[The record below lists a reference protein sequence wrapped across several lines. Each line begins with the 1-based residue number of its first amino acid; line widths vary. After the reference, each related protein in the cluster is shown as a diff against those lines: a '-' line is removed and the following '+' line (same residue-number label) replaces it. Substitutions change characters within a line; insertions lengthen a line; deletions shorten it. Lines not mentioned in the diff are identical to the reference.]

1 MMNVGSSHEFRTR
14 LLTRLRQQLTRLR
27 VVLLHGT
34 RLPTYLG
41 LLVTLLVLSIFL
53 SNEPVIRAVLQRLD
67 NVVYDQRFNVLTGTQ
82 QAGAQKIVI
91 VDYDERSLEAEGQW
105 PWSRFKLADLV
116 TQLADLG
123 VLVVGFDVFFPENDR
138 NLAVELN
145 ERIKGDPAM
154 AEQIGALVSQLDS
167 DLLRTAL
174 DADQAF
180 AESMDATDVV
190 LGFSFLNNQGR
201 RSGALPPPLFNMEPE
216 MAARLSLIEQQGHIA
231 NVDVLQNA
239 ASGAGFFDT
248 VPDVD
253 GIIRRSPLFMRFRDQ
268 LYPALALEMAR
279 LYYFEDDFSL
289 QPDRDAAG
297 RIEGLLG
304 IKMGNILIPTDD
316 QGRVAVPYIGPVRS
330 YPYISATDVLRG
342 TLTDAQ
348 KELLF
353 NSLVLVGTTS
363 VGLYDLRATPVGA
376 VYPGVEVH
384 ANVLNAILN
393 SSPTVVIDGEMAG
406 MGEEGALA
414 AIASAF
420 DRTKVSPFPSR
431 PGFER
436 AVIFVAIL
444 AIGLVLSLV
453 YPHLGPALLAL
464 SSVTFLLGLT
474 ALNFH
479 LWSRY
484 NLDISLVILWLL
496 IILIAMVN
504 MTYGF
509 LREGLNKRVIK
520 SMFDQYVP
528 PAHID
533 AMLSDPDKYNF
544 AGESKELSVLFS
556 DIRNFTTISEKL
568 TAVELKSMLNEF
580 FTPITGI
587 IFAHNG
593 TIDKYV
599 GDMVMAFWGAPLD
612 DPDHRMHAVQ
622 AALKMLAKVEELKS
636 LFRQKGLPEVNIG
649 IGINSGMMSVGDMGS
664 TYRRS
669 YTVLGDAVNLGSR
682 LEGITKAYGV
692 SLLIGEHTH
701 AGLSGILCRQV
712 DKVLVRGKEEPIC
725 IYQPLCPVDEASSE
739 LTALVDDHHRAYG
752 HYLAQEWDAAELM
765 FQRLREV
772 DPGTQL
778 YAIYLG
784 RIAALRTQ
792 QLPKNW
798 DGTFRHTSK

>member
-1 MMNVGSSHEFRTR
+1 MNVGTFFKR
-14 LLTRLRQQLTRLR
+14 QLTRFNRQLVRVR

-34 RLPTYLG
+34 RLPIALG
-41 LLVTLLVLSIFL
+41 LLVTLLVLSIFT
-53 SNEPVIRAVLQRLD
+53 SNERVVRATLQRLD
-67 NVVYDQRFNVLTGTQ
+67 NVVYDQRFNILTGTQ
-82 QAGAQKIVI
+82 RTGQQKIVI
-91 VDYDERSLEAEGQW
+91 VDYDERSLAAEGQW

-116 TQLADLG
+116 TKLADLG
-123 VLVVGFDVFFPENDR
+123 VLVVGFDVFFPEYDR
-138 NLAVELN
+138 NLAVELTQ
-145 ERIKGDPAM
+145 RVDDDSDM
-154 AEQIGALVSQLDS
+154 ASQVGSLLSQLDS
-167 DLLRTAL
+167 DLVRNAL
-174 DADQAF
+174 DADRAF
-180 AESMDATDVV
+180 AESMTATDVV
-190 LGFSFLNNQGR
+190 LGFSFLGNNER
-201 RSGALPPPLFNMEPE
+201 RSGVLPPPLFAMEPA
-216 MAARLSLIEQQGHIA
+216 MAAQLDLAEQQGYIA

-239 ASGAGFFDT
+239 ARGAGFFDT

-253 GIIRRSPLFMRFRDQ
+253 GVIRRSPLFMRFRDQ

-279 LYYFEDDFSL
+279 LYYFEEDFTL
-289 QPDRDAAG
+289 EPDRDAVG
-297 RIEGLLG
+297 TIVGLRG
-304 IKMGNILIPTDD
+304 IKMGQILIPTDD
-316 QGRVAVPYIGPVRS
+316 QGRVAVPYVGPLRS
-330 YPYISATDVLRG
+330 YPYMSATDVLRG

-384 ANVLNAILN
+384 ANMLNAILN
-393 SSPTVVIDGEMAG
+393 SSPEIVIDENTSAESSENTMS
-406 MGEEGALA
+406 
-414 AIASAF
+414 AIQAELRKAQLN
-420 DRTKVSPFPSR
+420 PFPSR
-431 PGFER
+431 PGWER
-436 AVIFVAIL
+436 GAVIAAIVVL
-444 AIGLVLSLV
+444 GLVLSLV
-453 YPHLGPALLAL
+453 YPHLGPALLGI
-464 SSVTFLLGLT
+464 SSLTFLLGLT

-479 LWSRY
+479 LWNRY

-496 IILIAMVN
+496 IILVAAVN

-533 AMLSDPDKYNF
+533 AMLNDPDKYNF

-568 TAVELKSMLNEF
+568 SAVELKSMLNEF

-587 IFAHNG
+587 IFEHNG

-612 DPDHRMHAVQ
+612 DPDHRMHAVR
-622 AALKMLAKVEELKS
+622 AALKMLEKVDELKP
-636 LFRQKGLPEVNIG
+636 LFREKGLPEINIG
-649 IGINSGMMSVGDMGS
+649 VGINSGMMSVGDMGS

-692 SLLIGEHTH
+692 KLLIGEQTY
-701 AGLSGILCRQV
+701 AGLTGILCRQV
-712 DKVLVRGKEEPIC
+712 DKVQVKGKEEPIC
-725 IYQPLCPVDEASSE
+725 IYQPLCMFDEASNE
-739 LTALVDDHHRAYG
+739 LKALVEDYHRAYG
-752 HYLAQEWDAAELM
+752 HYLKQEWDAAEQL
-765 FQRLREV
+765 FLRLYQV
-772 DPGTQL
+772 DPDTQL
-778 YAIYLG
+778 YAIYLQ
-784 RIAALRTQ
+784 RIAALRKQ
-792 QLPKNW
+792 GLPQNW

>member
-1 MMNVGSSHEFRTR
+1 MNVGTF
-14 LLTRLRQQLTRLR
+14 LKQQVSRFR

-53 SNEPVIRAVLQRLD
+53 SDEPVIRATLQRLD
-67 NVVYDQRFNVLTGTQ
+67 NVVYDQRFNILTGTQ
-82 QAGAQKIVI
+82 QAGEQKIVI
-91 VDYDERSLEAEGQW
+91 VDYDERSLAAEGQW

-116 TQLADLG
+116 TQLAELG
-123 VLVVGFDVFFPENDR
+123 VLVVGFDVFFPEYDR

-145 ERIKGDPAM
+145 DRIAGDPAM
-154 AEQIGALVSQLDS
+154 AERVGMLMEQLDT
-167 DLLRTAL
+167 DAVRNAL
-174 DADQAF
+174 DADRAF
-180 AESMDATDVV
+180 ADSMSATDVV
-190 LGFSFLNNQGR
+190 LGFSFLNVQGR
-201 RSGALPPPLFNMEPE
+201 RSGVLPPPLFNMEAE
-216 MAARLSLIEQQGHIA
+216 MAARLSLIEQQGYIA
-231 NVDVLQNA
+231 NVDVLQDA
-239 ASGAGFFDT
+239 AAGAGFFDT

-268 LYPALALEMAR
+268 LFPALALEMAR
-279 LYYFEDDFSL
+279 LYYFEDDFTL
-289 QPDRDAAG
+289 EPDRDAAG
-297 RIEGLLG
+297 RIQGLRG
-304 IKMGNILIPTDD
+304 IRMGNILIPTDD

-393 SSPTVVIDGEMAG
+393 SSPEIVIDGTAAG
-406 MGEEGALA
+406 QNRGTMS
-414 AIASAF
+414 AIQAELQKAQLN
-420 DRTKVSPFPSR
+420 PFPSR
-431 PGFER
+431 PGWEKG
-436 AVIFVAIL
+436 AIFVAIL
-444 AIGLVLSLV
+444 VIGCVLSLV
-453 YPHLGPALLAL
+453 YPHLGPALLAI
-464 SSVTFLLGLT
+464 SSLTFLLGLT
-474 ALNFH
+474 VLNFH

-509 LREGLNKRVIK
+509 LREGLNKKVIK

-533 AMLSDPDKYNF
+533 AMLTDPDKYNF

-587 IFAHNG
+587 IFEHNG

-622 AALKMLAKVEELKS
+622 AALKMLDKVEELKP
-636 LFRQKGLPEVNIG
+636 LFRAKGLPEVNIG

-692 SLLIGEHTH
+692 KLLIGEQTY

-712 DKVLVRGKEEPIC
+712 DRVQVKGKEEPIC
-725 IYQPLCPVDEASSE
+725 IYQPLCALDAAPDT
-739 LTALVDDHHRAYG
+739 LKALVEDYHRAYG
-752 HYLAQEWDAAELM
+752 HYLKQEWNAAEEQFRHLQ
-765 FQRLREV
+765 QR
-772 DPGTQL
+772 DPDTQL
-778 YAIYLG
+778 YAIYLE
-784 RIAALRTQ
+784 RIAALRGQ
-792 QLPKNW
+792 ELPENW
-798 DGTFRHTSK
+798 DGTYRHTSK